1 LKQSKH
7 DENFAMQAL
16 TSGLSITDS
25 KIKMIS
31 SIESISNVIPH
42 KQLGAA
48 QKFYNMNSAAWTNQ
62 GYQTLEGRNQYIGR
76 FIDNS
81 QEDLSQPMALGF
93 PMTIIGEQVL

>member
-1 LKQSKH
+1 LKQTKP
-7 DENFAMQAL
+7 DDNFGMQGL
-16 TSGLSITDS
+16 TSALSITDS

-42 KQLGAA
+42 KQPGAP
-48 QKFYNMNSAAWTNQ
+48 QKFYIMNSAAWTNQ
-62 GYQTLEGRNQYIGR
+62 GYQTLEGRNHYIGK

-93 PMTIIGEQVL
+93 PMTIIGE